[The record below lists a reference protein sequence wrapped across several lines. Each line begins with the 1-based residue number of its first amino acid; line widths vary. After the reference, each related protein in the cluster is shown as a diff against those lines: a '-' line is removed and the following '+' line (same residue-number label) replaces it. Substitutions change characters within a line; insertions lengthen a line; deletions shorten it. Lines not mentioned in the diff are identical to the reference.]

1 MRRFEQMNPI
11 TTAFYY
17 LCVLGVTMFSMQPVI
32 LCISLF
38 SSVLCGVF
46 DRSAGRR
53 AHIFSA
59 VLFII
64 AAVIN
69 PIAVHNGSTVL
80 FYLNDRPFTL
90 EAVVYGIAAACMIT
104 ASLYWLRSL
113 SKAMTSDKVMYIFG
127 RFSPKTALIISMSI
141 RYIGLFRL
149 RWRKIQDSQRAL
161 GLYDDGNLIDAVRGR
176 ARVLSILITWTLENG
191 IVTAESMEARGYGGM
206 RRTSYSDHR
215 IHTADVALMA
225 VFTILTAFTVAGLTN
240 TSAVYYPDLR
250 FYLFTPW
257 GIVGAAAFF
266 ALCLLPPLINLKEAI
281 RWRILT
287 SKI

>member
-1 MRRFEQMNPI
+1 MRRFDQMNPI
-11 TTAFYY
+11 STAFYY

-38 SSVLCGVF
+38 SSILSGAL

-59 VLFII
+59 ALFII
-64 AAVIN
+64 AALIN
-69 PIAVHNGSTVL
+69 PIAVHNGATVL

-90 EAVVYGIAAACMIT
+90 EAVVYGLAAACMIT

-127 RFSPKTALIISMSI
+127 GFSPKTALIISMSI
-141 RYIGLFRL
+141 RYIGLFRQ

-161 GLYDDGNLIDAVRGR
+161 GLYDDGNLIDALKGR
-176 ARVLSILITWTLENG
+176 ARVLSVLITWTLENG
-191 IVTAESMEARGYGGM
+191 IVTAESMEARGYGCA
-206 RRTSYSDHR
+206 RRTSYSDYR
-215 IHTADVALMA
+215 IHTADIVLMG
-225 VFTILTAFTVAGLTN
+225 VFAALTAFTVMGLVN
-240 TSAVYYPDLR
+240 TSAVYYPDLK
-250 FYLFTPW
+250 FSLFTPW
-257 GIVGAAAFF
+257 GIAGAVAFLV
-266 ALCLLPPLINLKEAI
+266 LCVLPPVINLKEAM

-287 SKI
+287 SRI